1 VNGRAALAVAL
12 AVAGIVAAAGG
23 AGISSNGGSAAGG
36 AGISSNG
43 GFTAAPPPFAFTDF
57 IPPKP

>member
-12 AVAGIVAAAGG
+12 AVAGILAA
-23 AGISSNGGSAAGG
+23 SAAQLPPDPRP
-36 AGISSNG
+36 A
-43 GFTAAPPPFAFTDF
+43 AAPPPFAFSDF